1 MAIYIALLR
10 GINVSGQKIIK
21 MEDLKKAFE
30 WLHYEHVAT
39 YIQSG
44 NVVFSSV
51 ERSTEHLRMQI
62 EDRVLKIFG
71 YEVPVIVKTMKEIEK
86 VIKRNPF
93 KKVKAQKGEKLHIS
107 FLSGKPDKA
116 AAENLD
122 VVKNDVDEIRLSGSE
137 VYILCR
143 NGYGQTLFS
152 NTFIEKKL
160 AVSSTT
166 RNWDTVQKLLSLANT
181 IADS

>member
-30 WLHYEHVAT
+30 SLHYEDVTT

-44 NVVFSSV
+44 NVVF
-51 ERSTEHLRMQI
+51 RSGETNTAHLRKQI

-71 YEVPVIVKTMKEIEK
+71 HEVPVIIRTMKELEK
-86 VIKRNPF
+86 VIQKNPF
-93 KKVKAQKGEKLHIS
+93 KKVKTQEGEKLHIS
-107 FLSGKPDKA
+107 FLSGKPAKA
-116 AAENLD
+116 AAENLAA
-122 VVKNDVDEIRLSGSE
+122 VKNDVDEIRLSGSE

-166 RNWDTVQKLLSLANT
+166 RNWDSVQKLLSLANT
-181 IADS
+181 IADA